1 MLLAKNNNV
10 FDTFFGDPWF
20 NDPWFDDRD
29 IQKAQKKLYG
39 HNEKK
44 LMLTDIKES
53 DKGYELEMD
62 LPGFKKEEIKASI
75 ENGYLIISAEKGL
88 EKDEKESEGKKYIC
102 RERYTGSCQR
112 SFYVGEYLRQEDI
125 KAGFQDGIL
134 TLFVPKEDKTKV
146 EEKKYITIQ

>member
-1 MLLAKNNNV
+1 MV
-10 FDTFFGDPWF
+10 
-20 NDPWFDDRD
+20 
-29 IQKAQKKLYG
+29 Y
-39 HNEKK
+39 
-44 LMLTDIKES
+44 LT
-53 DKGYELEMD
+53 
-62 LPGFKKEEIKASI
+62 
-75 ENGYLIISAEKGL
+75 ISATKSVE
-88 EKDEKESEGKKYIC
+88 EKEQGKYLR